1 MRLYTAFRVE
11 ESRLHTNRTEL
22 SFPTVSLETGRHGD
36 NASSLPRAS
45 GFHVSVHSQT
55 DRTAKQT
62 NRGRQNKVG
71 SNRHGLKGRTF
82 YTPVPMKRADVS
94 K

>member
-1 MRLYTAFRVE
+1 MRLHTAFRVE

-22 SFPTVSLETGRHGD
+22 SFPMVSLETGRHGD

-45 GFHVSVHSQT
+45 GFHVPVHSQT

-62 NRGRQNKVG
+62 EEDRIKLVQIGMV
-71 SNRHGLKGRTF
+71 LKG
-82 YTPVPMKRADVS
+82 VPS
-94 K
+94 THLYQ